1 MSDTTDSKSDV
12 IPAYSEAGPEA
23 ESMERAAEGIR
34 PAADDA
40 VNSSEK
46 AVPTDVPV
54 ENHGTTETD
63 IPSRIA
69 ETARR
74 KAAQMPH

>member
-12 IPAYSEAGPEA
+12 IPGYGEAGPEA
-23 ESMERAAEGIR
+23 ESMKRAAEGIK
-34 PAADDA
+34 PSANDA

-46 AVPTDVPV
+46 VVPTDLPV

-63 IPSRIA
+63 IPGRIA
-69 ETARR
+69 ETAQR
-74 KAAQMPH
+74 KAAQVPD